1 MEKRHV
7 GMGNAKEG
15 FEGFSKKNILNI
27 FGCVMLREDR
37 WCEKKLTLQF
47 SVHGGRGK
55 FFKKKRNNFSP
66 TRIIALTSR
75 W

>member
-37 WCEKKLTLQF
+37 WCEKKLTSLTVF
-47 SVHGGRGK
+47 CTRGGGGGEV
-55 FFKKKRNNFSP
+55 FKKKK
-66 TRIIALTSR
+66 
-75 W
+75 